1 VSDWLISL
9 EGTAAGHQ
17 VALGLAL
24 MAAFLHAVFG
34 ALQKGRHDPW
44 LSRGAIDASYCLM
57 AAPFA
62 FFIVPWPEPHMWLI
76 FLIAWIIHVI
86 YKLLQAMAYT
96 KGSYTVVYP
105 VVRGTGPLFTVFIA
119 WMLFG
124 ERFEP
129 MQWVGVLVLLA
140 GIFGLALYNYRHLQ
154 TARDTLGLALG
165 LAVATGLTVALYT
178 TFDAYGIRAT
188 ADPFTLLAWF
198 FRIDGLVFPV
208 IAYLKLKDEVFT
220 IGGTEYD
227 GFILVTAGFV
237 PLIIA
242 SSLILWKLTGKL
254 SKMQIVTLVLVVV
267 FGGLSVWFNDD
278 RFFKMK
284 PTLIYLLFGGV
295 LGIGLLRGQSYL
307 KFAMEEVLPM
317 EAEGWMI
324 LTRRI
329 CGFFLVLALLYELVW
344 RTQST
349 ETWVYFKTFGLSA
362 AVFLFFMTQGAIFQ
376 KYAIE
381 EEES

>member
-62 FFIVPWPEPHMWLI
+62 FFVVPWPEPHMWLI
-76 FLIAWIIHVI
+76 FLIAWIIHVV

-105 VVRGTGPLFTVFIA
+105 VVRGTGPLFTVFGA

-188 ADPFTLLAWF
+188 ADPFTFLAWF
-198 FRIDGLVFPV
+198 FMIDGLVFPV
-208 IAYLKLKDEVFT
+208 IAF
-220 IGGTEYD
+220 
-227 GFILVTAGFV
+227 
-237 PLIIA
+237 
-242 SSLILWKLTGKL
+242 
-254 SKMQIVTLVLVVV
+254 
-267 FGGLSVWFNDD
+267 
-278 RFFKMK
+278 
-284 PTLIYLLFGGV
+284 
-295 LGIGLLRGQSYL
+295 LRWRGM
-307 KFAMEEVLPM
+307 ADPPEVLPLALRGVSGGVIAFLSFGSIM
-317 EAEGWMI
+317 LATRLDKVGEAAILRETSTVFAALIGW
-324 LTRRI
+324 LVLKETVGPRRI
-329 CGFFLVLALLYELVW
+329 TLMALIAAGAVIVEL
-344 RTQST
+344 
-349 ETWVYFKTFGLSA
+349 G
-362 AVFLFFMTQGAIFQ
+362 G
-376 KYAIE
+376 
-381 EEES
+381 